1 MFEGGVKVEGTPAF
15 GACGYETPILNP
27 EGKAKAVQQSEL
39 SSEVKKRNLK
49 IYEEGT
55 YSDFSI
61 ICKTDGTRFPCH
73 KAIIAASSAH
83 FARQFESGTTE
94 VEIEGYES
102 EVVEAFIKFLYFP
115 AVNKEILKKDAK
127 TFLKMA
133 DQYNVPKLK
142 EAVLNLEP
150 AFLASEGVKGGRGI
164 GKGGAKRHRK
174 ILRDNIQGSIKF
186 AIRRLARRG
195 GVKRMS
201 GLIYEEAKDVIK
213 VFLENVILDAVT
225 NTDHNKRTTV
235 TAMDVVYALKKQGR
249 TMYGFGG

>member
-1 MFEGGVKVEGTPAF
+1 MFEGGDKVEGTPAF
-15 GACGYETPILNP
+15 GAILNP

-115 AVNKEILKKDAK
+115 AVNKEVNYFMI
-127 TFLKMA
+127 F
-133 DQYNVPKLK
+133 
-142 EAVLNLEP
+142 
-150 AFLASEGVKGGRGI
+150 F
-164 GKGGAKRHRK
+164 HR
-174 ILRDNIQGSIKF
+174 L
-186 AIRRLARRG
+186 
-195 GVKRMS
+195 
-201 GLIYEEAKDVIK
+201 
-213 VFLENVILDAVT
+213 
-225 NTDHNKRTTV
+225 
-235 TAMDVVYALKKQGR
+235 
-249 TMYGFGG
+249 